1 MKYFEIFRVPTQS
14 GSSEK
19 LSKLSL
25 VLRVL
30 FARPLQIFMHLELFK
45 LDD

>member
-1 MKYFEIFRVPTQS
+1 MKCFKNFRVPTQS

-19 LSKLSL
+19 LFKLSRG
-25 VLRVL
+25 VRVL

-45 LDD
+45 LDE

>member
-1 MKYFEIFRVPTQS
+1 MKYFEIFSVPKQS

-25 VLRVL
+25 GLRVL

-45 LDD
+45 VGD